1 MKSLLLCGCTHL
13 RSLPKVP
20 LNINRIDADDCA
32 SLEILPLRLENGLYL
47 YLYLLN
53 CVKLI
58 NYENSSDMLLT
69 TLRYHIQFKLSL
81 SLSLSHTHTH
91 THMFVRF

>member
-13 RSLPKVP
+13 RSLPELP
-20 LNINRIDADDCA
+20 LNINRIDADGCA
-32 SLEILPLRLENGLYL
+32 SLEILPLRLENGPYPYL
-47 YLYLLN
+47 SLLN

-81 SLSLSHTHTH
+81 SLSLSLSLTHTH
-91 THMFVRF
+91 TCL